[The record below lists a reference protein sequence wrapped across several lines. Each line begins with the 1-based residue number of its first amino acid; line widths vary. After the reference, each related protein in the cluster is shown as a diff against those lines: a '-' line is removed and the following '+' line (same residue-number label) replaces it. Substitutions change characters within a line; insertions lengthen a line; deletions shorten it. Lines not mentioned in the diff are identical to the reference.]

1 MNTQANRAGPGAD
14 ILRKGDAVR
23 GRYMGVEFTG
33 SVRSAR
39 LNERS
44 RNIEVEID
52 FPAPL
57 AGFRGRDWDVRT
69 GVILTNLG
77 DGDFV
82 VRA

>member
-1 MNTQANRAGPGAD
+1 MQNNQISRPLGAD
-14 ILRKGDAVR
+14 FLRKGDAVR

-39 LNERS
+39 LNEFS
-44 RNIEVEID
+44 RNVEVEID

-77 DGDFV
+77 ADDFV

>member
-1 MNTQANRAGPGAD
+1 MNESSAD
-14 ILRKGDAVR
+14 NLRKGDAVR

-39 LNERS
+39 LNEWT
-44 RNIEVEID
+44 RNVEVEID

-57 AGFRGRDWDVRT
+57 AGFRGRQWDVRN
-69 GVILTNLG
+69 GVIITALG
-77 DGDFV
+77 EDDFM